1 MRKFIMVTFSI
12 VTSTLLSACSMFGNS
27 GVDIAPYSVLEKDG
41 AIEIRR
47 YDTMVLATA
56 DMPGGMNKGDNQAF
70 QKLFDYI
77 SGANVTAD
85 KIAMTAPV
93 FMQEK
98 QEGQKIEMT
107 APVFMSENENSETM
121 SFVLPASFNF
131 ETAPKPTDPAV
142 RLEKVENFIVAAVEF
157 SGFLSQ
163 SNIQT
168 HRQTLENWI
177 KASNYT
183 QTAPYQIA
191 GYNPPWTIPFLRRNE
206 VLIPVE
212 KK

>member
-1 MRKFIMVTFSI
+1 MVTFSI

-27 GVDIAPYSVLEKDG
+27 GVDIAPYNVLEKDG
-41 AIEIRR
+41 AVEIRR

-56 DMPGGMNKGDNQAF
+56 DMPGGMDQGDNQAF

-107 APVFMSENENSETM
+107 APVFMSENENRETM
-121 SFVLPASFNF
+121 SFVLPSSFTF

-142 RLEKVENFIVAAVEF
+142 RLEKVDNFTVVAIDF
-157 SGFLSQ
+157 SGFLNQ

-168 HRQTLENWI
+168 HRQTLENWL
-177 KASNYT
+177 KASNYM
-183 QTAPYQIA
+183 QTAPYQVA

-206 VLIPVE
+206 ILIPVE